1 MNRREARRAL
11 ALAGVLALLAL
22 VLRLTPVKAPRA
34 PTPVEPGMAGPPSP
48 AAWLE
53 PSADGSLYAAI
64 VDGNVFSPDR
74 TAPPLPSA
82 GTLGAGAAGAPAA
95 RPGQRFRLSGLVR
108 GPDGWVALIDAD
120 PDLPGA
126 ELYQVGDSVGT
137 YLLEQATDSLVVL
150 RRGARTQI
158 LRLDTISGR
167 IP

>member
-1 MNRREARRAL
+1 
-11 ALAGVLALLAL
+11 
-22 VLRLTPVKAPRA
+22 
-34 PTPVEPGMAGPPSP
+34 
-48 AAWLE
+48 
-53 PSADGSLYAAI
+53 
-64 VDGNVFSPDR
+64 
-74 TAPPLPSA
+74 
-82 GTLGAGAAGAPAA
+82 
-95 RPGQRFRLSGLVR
+95 
-108 GPDGWVALIDAD
+108 VALIDAD